1 MENARRPTVCSRHN
15 SILSAARHIPS
26 LQHLQDEM
34 EPLMSAVD
42 LAEKYEYPALVKA
55 VQLRPVLARE
65 VDDFGMT
72 PLHWICSD
80 PKVPLRVLQKL
91 VLVHP
96 PATATKNLAGLLPLH
111 IALRKN
117 LPLEALKLL
126 LKFYPKAI
134 AVATPDGRSPLD
146 LANEHVSVPST
157 RLFLQMLDAEVRALS
172 RVTMA
177 SKKTQKQQQLRD
189 AAVATTPLVFVEP
202 RSNSKTRNQRKMDR
216 RSPANAAAGNGGV
229 DTEPQKQQPAPQM
242 HTRQHMKENAYNSNN
257 QLATKEPNNSSNN
270 VSIKTDM
277 LAVPVS
283 PGAAS
288 YRDPIADLLSSPSM
302 RAARVQQHPPVWK
315 LDKRCHICE
324 CKFGYFKSRH
334 HCRNCGESVC
344 GRHSRDSLP
353 LRHIGLFDPQ
363 RVCAVCHEH
372 LQNTLV
378 GCNTNENN
386 SSSHYQYNS
395 RDSIVSSSCCTPS
408 SVTRPGVNNMNNNAT
423 CSSESSN
430 NYNQSLFWSP
440 EALSPRLFS
449 VPPPPKRTKSVRD
462 YLLLSPPAAASVT
475 TTRNRNRTLDAGTS
489 SPLVLSPTARSVR
502 SESLRCNYSYATLS
516 SLPMFPSSSSM
527 FLSRV
532 QLAPAPS
539 QLLKVPEKQKR
550 KPKSR
555 KDENGEHQATSSSS
569 SRSRR
574 RLAKTELDMPSKA
587 WYEELDQV
595 PAQTSQKLSMDSR
608 VSELEEHVQKL
619 LTAKKQIGE
628 ALKKSQL
635 QIHMARAKKDKYD
648 AIAQKY
654 LDEGYAPCSPH
665 ASSSTRGNSDPAMEL
680 VSHEENDDQ
689 QQVVGSSY
697 ASSPTDNQRQHDV
710 QENDR
715 EGGADNNNE
724 DVRERLTAS
733 EENLSSCCGVRPSS
747 PLPAPRLSPFKSEKL
762 ELHIPLDVAV
772 THHELGVILLGKCDF
787 ASAAAEFQKS
797 LDINGDNAI
806 AWYHLA
812 KALDGAG
819 DQEAA
824 ERAVNKSLAL
834 ESDSLPSLSLLGR
847 LLHLRGEHDEAI
859 VVFRQAL
866 NLQCPAVGDGGY

>member
-1 MENARRPTVCSRHN
+1 MENARRPTVRSRHN
-15 SILSAARHIPS
+15 PILSAARRIPS

-34 EPLMSAVD
+34 KPLVSAVD

-55 VQLRPVLARE
+55 VQLRPVLAHE

-96 PATATKNLAGLLPLH
+96 PATTTKNLAGLLPLH

-146 LANEHVSVPST
+146 LANEHVSAPST

-189 AAVATTPLVFVEP
+189 AAVATTPPVFVEP
-202 RSNSKTRNQRKMDR
+202 RSNSKTRSQRKMDR
-216 RSPANAAAGNGGV
+216 RSPANAAAGNGDV
-229 DTEPQKQQPAPQM
+229 DTEKQQPAPQT
-242 HTRQHMKENAYNSNN
+242 HTRQYMKENAYSSNN
-257 QLATKEPNNSSNN
+257 QLATKEPNSISNN
-270 VSIKTDM
+270 VATKTDM
-277 LAVPVS
+277 LTVPLS

-372 LQNTLV
+372 LQNTLA

-386 SSSHYQYNS
+386 SSNHYQYNI
-395 RDSIVSSSCCTPS
+395 RDSIASSSCCTSPS
-408 SVTRPGVNNMNNNAT
+408 VMRPGVNNTNNNAT

-430 NYNQSLFWSP
+430 NYNQSLLWSP
-440 EALSPRLFS
+440 EVLSPRLFN

-475 TTRNRNRTLDAGTS
+475 TTRNRTLDADTS

-502 SESLRCNYSYATLS
+502 SESLHRNYSYATLS

-539 QLLKVPEKQKR
+539 QLLNVPEKQKH
-550 KPKSR
+550 KTKSR
-555 KDENGEHQATSSSS
+555 KDKNGEHETTSSSS

-587 WYEELDQV
+587 WYEELDQI

-635 QIHMARAKKDKYD
+635 QIHMARAEKDKYD

-654 LDEGYAPCSPH
+654 LDEGYAPCSPR
-665 ASSSTRGNSDPAMEL
+665 ASSSTRGSLNPAMEL
-680 VSHEENDDQ
+680 ISHEENDGQ
-689 QQVVGSSY
+689 QQVVSPSY
-697 ASSPTDNQRQHDV
+697 ASSPTDNQQQQHDV

-724 DVRERLTAS
+724 DDRGRSTVS

-762 ELHIPLDVAV
+762 ELHIPLDVAA

-787 ASAAAEFQKS
+787 VSAAAEFQKS

-819 DQEAA
+819 VQEAA

-866 NLQCPAVGDGGY
+866 NLQCPAVSDGGH